1 MGKLFGTDGVRGVA
15 NTELTADLAYKVG
28 KAGSYVLAK
37 ETHHRPKILV
47 GIDTRISCDMLQ
59 NALASGILS
68 AGGDVYILGV
78 IPTPAV
84 AYLVRKHKA
93 DAGVMISASH
103 NPMEYNGIK
112 FFNGS
117 GFKLNDEMEDEI
129 EEIIF
134 HGMESLPT
142 PTGGDL
148 GRIYDLTSAAQEYR
162 DFIKSRNQ
170 EDLSGLKLLLDCANG
185 ATSNYAGS
193 IFSDLGAEVTVIHN
207 QPDGTN
213 INQNCG
219 STHMESLKEKL
230 LSGSY
235 DLGIAYD
242 GDGDRVLTMTA
253 DGELVDGDKIIAI
266 IGKYLKEQGKLSN
279 NTIVGTIMSNL
290 GLKLMAEENEMDIIL
305 SNVGDRYVLEDM
317 LKGNF
322 SIGGEQSGHIIL
334 LDYNTTGDGIM
345 SSLVLLNVMKHS
357 KKTLKDLSEI
367 MTTMPQVLEN
377 VKVPNDKKAA
387 VMADKEIAK
396 EISRIE
402 ELLNGKGRVLLRPS
416 GTEPLIRIM
425 LEGPDVSVIQ
435 DEADILAKLIQTKLS

>member
-162 DFIKSRNQ
+162 DFIKSKNQ

-435 DEADILAKLIQTKLS
+435 DEADILAKLIQTKLL

>member
-37 ETHHRPKILV
+37 ETQHRPKILV

-68 AGGDVYILGV
+68 AGGDVYVLGV

-112 FFNGS
+112 FFNAN
-117 GFKLNDEMEDEI
+117 GFKLNDELEDEI

-148 GRIYDLTSAAQEYR
+148 GRIYDLTSAAQEYC
-162 DFIKSRNQ
+162 DFIKSKNQ

-193 IFSDLGAEVTVIHN
+193 IFSDLGAKVTVIHN

-213 INQNCG
+213 INKDCG

-290 GLKLMAEENEMDIIL
+290 GLKLMAEENGMNIVL

-317 LKGNF
+317 QKGNY

-345 SSLVLLNVMKHS
+345 SSLVLLNVLQHS
-357 KKTLKDLSEI
+357 RKTLKELAKI
-367 MTTMPQVLEN
+367 MVTMPQVLEN
-377 VKVPNDKKAA
+377 VKVPNEKKA
-387 VMADKEIAK
+387 VIMADGEIA
-396 EISRIE
+396 EVIARIE
-402 ELLNGKGRVLLRPS
+402 KLLAGKGRVLLRPS

-425 LEGPDVSVIQ
+425 LEGPDVPVIQ
-435 DEADILAKLIQTKLS
+435 KQADVLAELIQSKL

>member
-28 KAGSYVLAK
+28 KSGSYVLAK
-37 ETHHRPKILV
+37 ENHHKPKILV

-112 FFNGS
+112 FFNGD
-117 GFKLNDEMEDEI
+117 GFKLSDEI
-129 EEIIF
+129 EEEIEELIF
-134 HGMESLPT
+134 CGMDSLPA

-148 GRIYDLTSAAQEYR
+148 GRIYDMTYAAQEYS
-162 DFIKSRNQ
+162 DFIKSKNQ

-185 ATSNYAGS
+185 ATSNYAGH

-213 INQNCG
+213 INKNCG
-219 STHMESLKEKL
+219 STHMEGLRKKL
-230 LSGSY
+230 LSGTY

-266 IGKYLKEQGKLSN
+266 IGNYLKNQGKLSN

-290 GLKLMAEENEMDIIL
+290 GLKIMAEENGMDIVL

-345 SSLVLLNVMKHS
+345 SSLVLLNVLKHS
-357 KKTLKDLSEI
+357 NKTLKELAEI
-367 MTTMPQVLEN
+367 MKTMPQVLEN
-377 VKVPNDKKAA
+377 VKVPNDKKTEII
-387 VMADKEIAK
+387 ADEEIAK
-396 EISRIE
+396 EIEQIE
-402 ELLNGKGRVLLRPS
+402 KSLNGKGRVLLRPS

-425 LEGPDVSVIQ
+425 LEGPEVSDIQ
-435 DEADILAKLIQTKLS
+435 KKAETLAKLIQRKL

>member
-162 DFIKSRNQ
+162 DFIKSKNQ

>member
-162 DFIKSRNQ
+162 DFIKSKNQ
-170 EDLSGLKLLLDCANG
+170 EDLNGLKLLLDCANG

>member
-84 AYLVRKHKA
+84 AYLVRKHEA

-162 DFIKSRNQ
+162 DFIKSKNQ

-435 DEADILAKLIQTKLS
+435 DEADILAKLIQTKLL